1 MMADT
6 LEDAVR
12 KNLVPIAKTI
22 AEATTSP
29 DMQLLRL
36 DAQAKKIEE
45 QLSQYMIYAKR
56 RCTEGFQYCYDIIKT
71 DPEVDLEAFNSNV
84 SQALSHFNSPIQAL
98 ELSTQVLAGTS
109 WKLLLGLTDTTTFA
123 LYKAAKSLLDVG
135 KFPEAEAAF
144 YFLTT
149 VDFAQDSFW
158 LGLGHAAY
166 RLNNYNQAINAYET
180 AATCK
185 PTSVWPHVCLANC
198 FERMNDFHEA
208 LVALQDAVRVLA
220 QNEEPDTD
228 LMRELQERVAYV
240 KNRI

>member
-12 KNLVPIAKTI
+12 KSLVPIAKSM
-22 AEATTSP
+22 AEATVSP

-36 DAQAKKIEE
+36 DAQARKIEE

-71 DPEVDLEAFNSNV
+71 DPEVDLEAFNNNV
-84 SQALSHFNSPIQAL
+84 SQALNHFNSPVQAL

-109 WKLLLGLTDTTTFA
+109 WKLLLGLTDITTFA
-123 LYKAAKSLLDVG
+123 LYKAAKGLLDEG

-149 VDFAQDSFW
+149 LDFAQDSFW
-158 LGLGHAAY
+158 LGLGHAAF
-166 RLNNYNQAINAYET
+166 RLNNFNQAINAYET
-180 AATCK
+180 AANCK
-185 PTSVWPHVCLANC
+185 PTSEWPHIYLANC

-220 QNEEPDTD
+220 LNNEPDSA
-228 LMRELQERVAYV
+228 LMRELHDRMAYV